1 MSLKASTKNKKGDIM
16 ENKTLEE
23 VKKGIQKRMNVA
35 TEKLLEIID
44 KNYEAI
50 LTEEDDHVVEWF
62 RYDLEDWIGEK
73 ELIALLKQGAE
84 IKNLEMK
91 KSREELIKEL
101 IKWLHKDNFSA
112 DSLGEILH
120 NIWSKNKDSFSW
132 NYFHK
137 VTVNGKSDDKV
148 LIKVI
153 ADEDMVFDAVSFFK
167 YEIDHPC
174 FIENNEEIKKYIEWT
189 KEAYNEWCEKNEKT
203 PNEEL
208 EKRVEDWANEWDC
221 RAYLAREFR
230 TPVVIIEFD
239 GDNPKAARTEV
250 EHQLSTVHVAEDSD
264 GNLQVDAEEFKQF
277 LNQNE

>member
-1 MSLKASTKNKKGDIM
+1 MQNKKTLGDNM
-16 ENKTLEE
+16 EKEMKTYLKNIGFEIVDE
-23 VKKGIQKRMNVA
+23 KDDGKEIHLRSQYYNDGWMTEDLGIQILNRVMKG
-35 TEKLLEIID
+35 
-44 KNYEAI
+44 YEFTGF
-50 LTEEDDHVVEWF
+50 LPPWYV
-62 RYDLEDWIGEK
+62 
-73 ELIALLKQGAE
+73 
-84 IKNLEMK
+84 MK
-91 KSREELIKEL
+91 KKESREDLMKEL
-101 IKWLHKDNFSA
+101 IKWLRKDNFSA

-137 VTVNGKSDDKV
+137 VTINEKSDDKV

-221 RAYLAREFR
+221 RAYLAREFK

-239 GDNPKAARTEV
+239 GDNPEAAKAEV

-264 GNLQVDAEEFKQF
+264 GNLQVDAEEFEQF
-277 LNQNE
+277 LKDIEKTW